1 MSKLQRR
8 LAAIMFTD
16 IVGYSAMMQKDEVI
30 ANRKRKRHKDVF
42 TSLIAEYDGQILQ
55 YYGDGTLS
63 IFNSTAAAVECAV
76 SLQTALKQEPKVSIR
91 IGIHTGDITLSED
104 DIFGDG
110 VNIASR
116 IESLCVPGGIF
127 VSGKVYDDIKN
138 HPTLKAQSVGSF
150 DLKNINDKTQVYA
163 ITNKGLTVPE
173 EKLAAPTTINA
184 STILNLVQ
192 ETERKNK
199 IIASILALLLG
210 VFGVH
215 RFYLGKKGLGIA
227 NVSVGLVGII
237 LGVGFLITATA
248 LLGLVDALI
257 LFTMPQQ
264 TFDKKYNQGETS
276 TPTTA
281 NQQSSRKQDAQLT
294 KQKSLLKA
302 KFERHKK
309 MAKAHYKEGNYRQA
323 IQVLEDAVEIK
334 YDDMD
339 SHFLL
344 AKGYSMI
351 EDARNAL
358 IHLDAAI
365 AFGLDTRKAKFD
377 HALAF
382 LRTRSAYKAFVASNY
397 RILDDQILEDTSS
410 YEPTTTT
417 SFFDDTPD
425 LLEQLNKL
433 QELRARGFLT
443 EEEFLQQQEK
453 LRR

>member
-16 IVGYSAMMQKDEVI
+16 IVGY
-30 ANRKRKRHKDVF
+30 
-42 TSLIAEYDGQILQ
+42 
-55 YYGDGTLS
+55 GTLS

-76 SLQTALKQEPKVSIR
+76 DLQTALKQEPKVSIR
-91 IGIHTGDITLSED
+91 IGIHTGDITLSDD

-116 IESLCVPGGIF
+116 IESLCVPGGVF

-138 HPTLKAQSVGSF
+138 HPTLKAQSAGSF
-150 DLKNINDKTQVYA
+150 NLKNINTTTEVYA
-163 ITNKGLTVPE
+163 ISNKGLTVPE
-173 EKLAAPTTINA
+173 EKLVTPSTITA
-184 STILNLVQ
+184 STLLNLADQ
-192 ETERKNK
+192 AESKNK
-199 IIASILALLLG
+199 IMASILALVLG
-210 VFGVH
+210 LFGVH

-237 LGVGFLITATA
+237 FGIGFLITATA

-257 LFTMPQQ
+257 LFTMPQK
-264 TFDKKYNQGETS
+264 TFDKRYNQLESVSTQDTTTS
-276 TPTTA
+276 SKNDP
-281 NQQSSRKQDAQLT
+281 QLS

-302 KFERHKK
+302 KFKRHTNR
-309 MAKAHYKEGNYRQA
+309 KAIR
-323 IQVLEDAVEIK
+323 VLEEALEIK
-334 YDDMD
+334 YDEME

-344 AKGYSMI
+344 AKSYSMV

-365 AFGLDTRKAKFD
+365 AFGLDVRKAKFD

-397 RILDDQILEDTSS
+397 RILDDQILEDTISS
-410 YEPTTTT
+410 EPSVAA
-417 SFFDDTPD
+417 SFFDTPPD

-433 QELRARGFLT
+433 EELRTRGFLT
-443 EEEFLQQQEK
+443 EEEFLKQKEK
-453 LRR
+453 LKQ